1 MYGAEM
7 MGFRRTEKEKEK
19 SEDVMVDLE
28 AGESSLLYPGIS
40 RGENELRWG
49 FVRKVYG
56 ILCAQL
62 LLTTVVSAAVVFYPG
77 LNSFLLNSPAAL
89 GVIIL
94 PLICTKLQTIMIS
107 LIFVNAYFSV
117 MCPLYIYQQRHPLNF
132 VFLGL
137 FTVFM
142 SLSMGVVCANTDGK
156 IVLEAL
162 VLTSVV
168 VASLTGYS
176 FWAARKG
183 KDYSYS
189 GPVLLAGLNV
199 LLVTSLIQLFFPLG
213 STMLAISGA
222 AGAVIFSGFIVYDT
236 ETLIKRYTYDE
247 YIWASVV
254 LYLDILNLFLEI
266 LKILRSVQSDN

>member
-1 MYGAEM
+1 MYGPEM
-7 MGFRRTEKEKEK
+7 MGFRRAEKEK
-19 SEDVMVDLE
+19 SDDVEVDLE

-62 LLTTVVSAAVVFYPG
+62 LLTTAVAATVVFSPG
-77 LNSFLLNSPAAL
+77 LNSFLLNSPATL
-89 GVIIL
+89 GIVLL
-94 PLICTKLQTIMIS
+94 PLIL
-107 LIFVNAYFSV
+107 

-168 VASLTGYS
+168 VSSLTGYA

-213 STMLAISGA
+213 STMVAISGA

-236 ETLIKRYTYDE
+236 ETLIKRYSYDE